1 MYLRQRKKSG
11 SGIIETAAGL
21 ILLIPVLLILIDIA
35 AVVLAQTAN
44 DALAKQCARAA
55 ADLPST
61 APSTNPQMISAATNS
76 YNNYSNSSVVTKGA
90 AGNTLTVV
98 DNGDGTVTV
107 RTWITCTLPVPVP
120 FGGPASTGFEAFSTE
135 PIVGQLPGQSP

>member
-1 MYLRQRKKSG
+1 MYSRQRKKSG

-21 ILLIPVLLILIDIA
+21 MILIPVLLILVDIA
-35 AVVLAQTAN
+35 ALVLAQTAN

-61 APSTNPQMISAATNS
+61 APTTNPAMITAATNA
-76 YNNYSNSSVVTKGA
+76 YGNYANNTIVTKGA
-90 AGNTLTVV
+90 NGNTLTVV

-107 RTWITCTLPVPVP
+107 KTWITCTLPVPVP
-120 FGGPASTGFEAFSTE
+120 LGGPSGTTFEAFSTE
-135 PIVGQLPGQSP
+135 PIVGQLPSN